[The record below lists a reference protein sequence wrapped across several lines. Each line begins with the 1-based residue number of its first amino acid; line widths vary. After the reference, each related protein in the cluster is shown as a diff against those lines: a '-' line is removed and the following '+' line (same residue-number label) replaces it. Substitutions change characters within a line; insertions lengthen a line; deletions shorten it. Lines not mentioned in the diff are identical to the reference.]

1 MERTTLGDEQARL
14 LRLRSQRLDRR
25 RTPAAGVV
33 ETVRELCGVH
43 AQLPSA
49 SALALR
55 PRTSGLAAADV
66 ERARAGERALLRTWC
81 MRGTFHLIATPDAG
95 WLLALLGPVLI
106 AKAGRRHAE
115 LGLDEDTFAR
125 ALRVIRR
132 ALSRGGPLTRAEL
145 AERLAAAGV
154 DPSGQRIAHLV
165 HRAGLEGL
173 VCHGPDRGA
182 EPTFVL
188 LEDWTAGEAAL
199 PRSIDREVALGEL
212 ARRYLAAYGPAG
224 PRDLAWWS
232 GLEVREARTAWS
244 RVAGELIE
252 VEVAGEP
259 AWLPA
264 SRAAWLAD
272 PGPSEP
278 LVHLLPGF
286 DPLMLG
292 YRSRSLAV
300 PDEHARAVWT
310 GGGFIKPTLT
320 VNGLA
325 VATWS
330 STRRAHHLE
339 VTVEPFDGLPGRLL
353 ARLEAEV
360 ADVGRF
366 LEVAASLRL
375 GGAPETV
382 GNMRLLGSA

>member
-1 MERTTLGDEQARL
+1 MDRITLSDQQARR

-25 RTPAAGVV
+25 RTRAAGVV

-49 SALALR
+49 SALTVR
-55 PRTSGLAAADV
+55 PRTSGLLAADV
-66 ERARAGERALLRTWC
+66 ERARVEERAVLRTWC
-81 MRGTFHLIATPDAG
+81 MRGTFHLIATQDAA

-106 AKAGRRHAE
+106 SKGRRRHAE

-125 ALRVIRR
+125 ALRLIRR
-132 ALSRGGPLTRAEL
+132 ALDSDGPLTRPEL

-154 DPSGQRIAHLV
+154 EHSGQRIAHLV
-165 HRAGLEGL
+165 HRAGLEGM

-182 EPTFVL
+182 QPTFVL
-188 LEDWTAGEAAL
+188 LEDWTSGAAVP
-199 PRSIDREVALGEL
+199 PRRLDREVALGEL
-212 ARRYLAAYGPAG
+212 ALRYLAAYGPAG

-232 GLEVREARTAWS
+232 GLEVREARAAWS
-244 RVAGELIE
+244 RVAGELTELE
-252 VEVAGEP
+252 VSGEP
-259 AWLPA
+259 SWLPA
-264 SRAAWLAD
+264 SRTAWLAD
-272 PGPSEP
+272 PDPKEP

-286 DPLMLG
+286 DVLMLG

-320 VNGLA
+320 VDGLV

-330 STRRAHHLE
+330 STRRTRHLG
-339 VTVEPFDGLPGRLL
+339 VTVEPFDELPLRVHAGLQ
-353 ARLEAEV
+353 AEV

-366 LEVAASLRL
+366 LGVTASLQL
-375 GGAPETV
+375 GPAP
-382 GNMRLLGSA
+382 

>member
-1 MERTTLGDEQARL
+1 MRNMEPTTLSDERARQ
-14 LRLRSQRLDRR
+14 LRLGSQRLDRR
-25 RTPAAGVV
+25 RTPKAGVV

-49 SALALR
+49 SALTLR
-55 PRTSGLAAADV
+55 PRTDGLEAADV
-66 ERARAGERALLRTWC
+66 ERARTVDRALVRTWC
-81 MRGTFHLIATPDAG
+81 MRGTFHLIASEDAG

-106 AKAGRRHAE
+106 AKAGRRQAE
-115 LGLDEDTFAR
+115 LGLDEDNFQR
-125 ALRVIRR
+125 ALRIIRR
-132 ALSRGGPLTRAEL
+132 ELERDGPLTRAEL

-188 LEDWTAGEAAL
+188 LEDWTSGAAA
-199 PRSIDREVALGEL
+199 RSSGPDLAARPLDREVALEEL

-232 GLEVREARTAWS
+232 GLEVREARAAW
-244 RVAGELIE
+244 RRLAGELIE

-259 AWLPA
+259 AWLLA
-264 SRAAWLAD
+264 SRAAWLTDAR
-272 PGPSEP
+272 PEEP

-286 DPLMLG
+286 DVLMLG

-300 PDEHARAVWT
+300 PEQHARAVWT

-320 VNGLA
+320 VDGRA

-330 STRRAHHLE
+330 STRRARHLE
-339 VTVEPFDGLPGRLL
+339 VTVEPFGTLSGR
-353 ARLEAEV
+353 ARAGLEAEV
-360 ADVGRF
+360 ADIGRF
-366 LEVAASLRL
+366 LRADATLEIGR
-375 GGAPETV
+375 AP
-382 GNMRLLGSA
+382 

>member
-1 MERTTLGDEQARL
+1 MERTAIDERRARL

-25 RTPAAGVV
+25 GTPAAGVA
-33 ETVRELCGVH
+33 ETVRQLCGVH

-49 SALALR
+49 SALTLR
-55 PRTSGLAAADV
+55 PRTGGTLAADV
-66 ERARAGERALLRTWC
+66 ERARVQQRALLRTWC
-81 MRGTFHLIATPDAG
+81 MRGTFHLIATEDAG

-106 AKAGRRHAE
+106 ARAGRRHAE
-115 LGLDEDTFAR
+115 LGLDRDTFAR
-125 ALRVIRR
+125 ALPVIRR
-132 ALSRGGPLTRAEL
+132 ALDRDGPLTRPEL

-165 HRAGLEGL
+165 HRAGLQGL

-188 LEDWTAGEAAL
+188 LEDWTGGVAAL
-199 PRSIDREVALGEL
+199 PRRLDRERALEEL

-232 GLEVREARTAWS
+232 GLEVREARAAWS
-244 RVAGELIE
+244 RLAGELVE
-252 VEVAGEP
+252 VELAGEP

-264 SRAAWLAD
+264 PRAAWLAD
-272 PGPSEP
+272 PGPDAP

-286 DPLMLG
+286 DVLMLG

-320 VNGLA
+320 VDGRA
-325 VATWS
+325 VAAWS
-330 STRRAHHLE
+330 STRRARRL
-339 VTVEPFDGLPGRLL
+339 VVAVEPFGELPAALHAG
-353 ARLEAEV
+353 LEAEV
-360 ADVGRF
+360 ADLGRF
-366 LEVAASLRL
+366 LEVPASLTL
-375 GGAPETV
+375 G
-382 GNMRLLGSA
+382 